1 MPQIRETM
9 TFPACRKKTLKLSK
23 LSKMKIQRN
32 MQQMKEH
39 SGNPKGQRNKEE
51 IDNLPEKYFNKM
63 IGKMIQNL
71 GNKME
76 AWIEKLQEMFDEDL
90 EELKNR

>member
-39 SGNPKGQRNKEE
+39 CKISQDQKKKKKIGR
-51 IDNLPEKYFNKM
+51 DNRL
-63 IGKMIQNL
+63 
-71 GNKME
+71 
-76 AWIEKLQEMFDEDL
+76 
-90 EELKNR
+90 

>member
-39 SGNPKGQRNKEE
+39 CKISQDQKKKKR
-51 IDNLPEKYFNKM
+51 
-63 IGKMIQNL
+63 
-71 GNKME
+71 
-76 AWIEKLQEMFDEDL
+76 
-90 EELKNR
+90 